1 MIVNRNTLLANHILK
16 SNSRNEKKN
25 SQKPNE
31 RAFKPHTLQRCSHK
45 NTSLIRECYCC
56 VYLSLYY
63 YYIFFCWALWYSP
76 LRFHT
81 QHLWDCH
88 IEARLICS
96 NVKYKIIR
104 YSRKKK
110 KNQHNIHELH
120 ARRHRQANNFAHY
133 NKR

>member
-63 YYIFFCWALWYSP
+63 YYIFFFVELSGILLSVFTHNIYETVTLRPALFVVMLNTKLYG
-76 LRFHT
+76 
-81 QHLWDCH
+81 
-88 IEARLICS
+88 
-96 NVKYKIIR
+96 IR
-104 YSRKKK
+104 AKKK
-110 KNQHNIHELH
+110 KSTQHS
-120 ARRHRQANNFAHY
+120 
-133 NKR
+133 